1 MLMFADI
8 GLAFGLLTTA
18 VLASLFGLLLLSVLN
33 GPRPT
38 MGTSIFG
45 MGNQGIV
52 FLFDGETLVDATPS
66 ARALLAESPVHGT
79 PWVQFLARFGPRFGD
94 LEKAVLALPKKGQ
107 VTLHA
112 APLKGGPDNLTMCAE
127 LAGGV
132 TKIALTDGDVLANA
146 AGPTAMLHKA
156 QSDELEDLRSVIAQS
171 PALIWRERE
180 DGEVVWA
187 NAAYLLLVAD
197 RLAPGQDLTWPLPRL
212 FERIASAQAASG
224 QRQRLD
230 VPDGSPRWFDIVGM
244 AEGSNRLL
252 FALSADSAVQAETAL
267 RDFMQ
272 TLTKTFAHLPIGLA
286 VFDKNRK
293 LQLFNPA
300 LSDLTALQPEF
311 LTSRP
316 SLVSFL
322 DAMREK
328 SMIPEP
334 KDYRSWRKQMVD
346 LEAAASSGVHEET
359 RSLPGG
365 QTYRVVG
372 RPHPNGAVAL
382 IFEDISTEVLRTRRY
397 RADLELSQAVIDM
410 LEEGIAVFSYSG
422 SLVMT
427 NAAYAKLWGHNPS
440 EGLTDVPANAM
451 VRFWRDRTASTSLWN
466 SAEEFLALLG
476 DREPWDGEI
485 RLVDGR
491 LMTCRFSHVAGGATM
506 VTFRQ
511 AIADEA
517 GIVRRKDGLLSA

>member
-1 MLMFADI
+1 MVADI
-8 GLAFGLLTTA
+8 GLAFGLVTTA
-18 VLASLFGLLLLSVLN
+18 VLASLFGLLILSVLN

-38 MGTSIFG
+38 MGSSVFG
-45 MGNQGIV
+45 MANQGIV
-52 FLFDGETLVDATPS
+52 FLFDGESLIDATPS
-66 ARALLAESPVHGT
+66 ARALLDESPVHGT

-94 LEKAVLALPKKGQ
+94 LEKSVLALPKKGQ

-112 APLKGGPDNLTMCAE
+112 IPLKDNSDSLTLCVE

-132 TKIALTDGDVLANA
+132 TKIALTDGGVLANA

-156 QSDELEDLRSVIAQS
+156 QSDELEELRNVIAQS

-180 DGEVVWA
+180 DGDVIWA
-187 NAAYLLLVAD
+187 NAAYLLHVAD
-197 RLAPGQDLTWPLPRL
+197 RLAPGQDLSWPLPRL
-212 FERIASAQAASG
+212 FERMASAQGASG

-230 VPDGSPRWFDIVGM
+230 VPGGSPRWFDIVGM
-244 AEGSNRLL
+244 AEGSGRLL
-252 FALSADSAVQAETAL
+252 FALSADGAVQAETAL

-300 LSDLTALQPEF
+300 LSELTALQPEF
-311 LTSRP
+311 LISRP

-334 KDYRSWRKQMVD
+334 KDYRNWRKQMVE

-359 RSLPGG
+359 WSLPSG
-365 QTYRVVG
+365 QTYRVIG
-372 RPHPNGAVAL
+372 RPYPNGAMAL
-382 IFEDISTEVLRTRRY
+382 MFEDISTEVLRTRRY

-427 NAAYAKLWGHNPS
+427 NAAYAELWGHNPS
-440 EGLTDVPANAM
+440 EGMNDVPANTM
-451 VRFWRDRTASTSLWN
+451 VRFWRDRTAPTHLWN
-466 SAEEFLALLG
+466 SAEEFLALIG
-476 DREPWDGEI
+476 DRESWDGDI

-491 LMTCRFSHVAGGATM
+491 LMSCRFSHVAGGATM
-506 VTFRQ
+506 VTFRMV
-511 AIADEA
+511 IADDA
-517 GIVRRKDGLLSA
+517 AIVVRQRDGLLSA